1 MIDTSPARPGP
12 SVVPRSLRRVQ
23 VLRMTCCDREWVGA
37 DRAHCCGRFG
47 GCGAVFDDAEL
58 WDTHRPRGACVA
70 DPGELGL
77 IATRNGIWLRPLDA
91 AG

>member
-1 MIDTSPARPGP
+1 MQ
-12 SVVPRSLRRVQ
+12 VV
-23 VLRMTCCDREWVGA
+23 RMSCCGREWVGP

-58 WDTHRPRGACVA
+58 WDTHRPRGVCVH

-77 IATRNGIWLRPLDA
+77 VATRNGIWLRAPAA
-91 AG
+91 AGRAG